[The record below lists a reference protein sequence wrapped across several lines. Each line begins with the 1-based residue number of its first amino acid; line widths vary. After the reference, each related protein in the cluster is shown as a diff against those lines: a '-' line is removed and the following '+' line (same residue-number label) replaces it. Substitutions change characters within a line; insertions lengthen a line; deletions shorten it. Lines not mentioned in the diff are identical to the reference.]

1 LVAKKS
7 QPKKSAAKKAA
18 PKKAAPKKAA
28 PKKAA
33 PKKAAPKKA
42 APKKA
47 APAKKAAPK
56 KAAPKKAAPKK
67 SAAKKAAPKK
77 AAPKKAAPKNSAAK
91 KAAPKKAAPAKKA
104 APKNSAA
111 KKAAPKKAA
120 PAKKAAP
127 KKAAPAKKA
136 APKKAA
142 PAKKAAAEKVV
153 VEAAPAV
160 KTVFEKLVP
169 VTTRPARGKKAA
181 GIVKVISPR
190 ASVTAPVLT
199 VREDESPWTKAERNK
214 VKKALKDDEMRL
226 LEEIA
231 MAEQGLAEL
240 ILDSGDGA
248 GDDQA
253 DTGTKTFE
261 REHEMSLA
269 NNAREML
276 EQVRQALGRV
286 DDGSYGICDSCGKGI
301 GKLRLQAFPRAK
313 LCMSCKVAEER
324 L

>member
-47 APAKKAAPK
+47 APKN
-56 KAAPKKAAPKK
+56 

>member
-1 LVAKKS
+1 L
-7 QPKKSAAKKAA
+7 
-18 PKKAAPKKAA
+18 
-28 PKKAA
+28 
-33 PKKAAPKKA
+33 
-42 APKKA
+42 
-47 APAKKAAPK
+47 
-56 KAAPKKAAPKK
+56 
-67 SAAKKAAPKK
+67 
-77 AAPKKAAPKNSAAK
+77 
-91 KAAPKKAAPAKKA
+91 
-104 APKNSAA
+104 
-111 KKAAPKKAA
+111 
-120 PAKKAAP
+120 
-127 KKAAPAKKA
+127 
-136 APKKAA
+136 
-142 PAKKAAAEKVV
+142 
-153 VEAAPAV
+153 
-160 KTVFEKLVP
+160 FP

-214 VKKALKDDEMRL
+214 VRKSLNDDEVRL

-231 MAEQGLAEL
+231 TTEQGLAEL

-324 L
+324 Q

>member
-7 QPKKSAAKKAA
+7 QPKKSAA
-18 PKKAAPKKAA
+18 KKAAPKKAA

-77 AAPKKAAPKNSAAK
+77 AAP
-91 KAAPKKAAPAKKA
+91 KKA

-276 EQVRQALGRV
+276 EQVRQLWQRNREVAFAGIPPGKALHVMQG
-286 DDGSYGICDSCGKGI
+286 G
-301 GKLRLQAFPRAK
+301 
-313 LCMSCKVAEER
+313 
-324 L
+324 

>member
-1 LVAKKS
+1 MVAKKS
-7 QPKKSAAKKAA
+7 QTKQSTAKKAS
-18 PKKAAPKKAA
+18 PKKAAPV
-28 PKKAA
+28 
-33 PKKAAPKKA
+33 KKAAPKKA

-56 KAAPKKAAPKK
+56 KVEPEKAV
-67 SAAKKAAPKK
+67 
-77 AAPKKAAPKNSAAK
+77 
-91 KAAPKKAAPAKKA
+91 
-104 APKNSAA
+104 
-111 KKAAPKKAA
+111 
-120 PAKKAAP
+120 
-127 KKAAPAKKA
+127 
-136 APKKAA
+136 
-142 PAKKAAAEKVV
+142 AEKVV
-153 VEAAPAV
+153 VEAVPAV

-169 VTTRPARGKKAA
+169 VTTRPARGKKAE

-199 VREDESPWTKAERNK
+199 EHEDESPWTEAERYEVRKSLN
-214 VKKALKDDEMRL
+214 DDEVRL

-231 MAEQGLAEL
+231 TSEQGLADL

-286 DDGSYGICDSCGKGI
+286 DDGSYGICDGCGNGI

-324 L
+324 Q

>member
-1 LVAKKS
+1 MVAKKS
-7 QPKKSAAKKAA
+7 QSKKSTAKKAAPQKVAAKKVAAKKVAPQKVAAKKVAAKKVAAKKAA

-28 PKKAA
+28 PQKVAAKKVAAKKVAAKKVA
-33 PKKAAPKKA
+33 PKKVAAKKVAAKKVAAKKVAPKKV
-42 APKKA
+42 
-47 APAKKAAPK
+47 
-56 KAAPKKAAPKK
+56 
-67 SAAKKAAPKK
+67 AAKKV
-77 AAPKKAAPKNSAAK
+77 AAK
-91 KAAPKKAAPAKKA
+91 KVAPE
-104 APKNSAA
+104 
-111 KKAAPKKAA
+111 
-120 PAKKAAP
+120 
-127 KKAAPAKKA
+127 
-136 APKKAA
+136 
-142 PAKKAAAEKVV
+142 KAAAEKVV
-153 VEAAPAV
+153 VEAVPAV

-169 VTTRPARGKKAA
+169 VTTRPARGKKAD

-199 VREDESPWTKAERNK
+199 VREDESPWTKVERNK
-214 VKKALKDDEMRL
+214 VRKSLNDDEVRL

-231 MAEQGLAEL
+231 TTEQGLADL

-286 DDGSYGICDSCGKGI
+286 DDGTYGICDGCGNGI

-324 L
+324 Q

>member
-1 LVAKKS
+1 MVAKKS
-7 QPKKSAAKKAA
+7 QPKKSAAKKAPAKKVA
-18 PKKAAPKKAA
+18 PKKVS
-28 PKKAA
+28 
-33 PKKAAPKKA
+33 
-42 APKKA
+42 
-47 APAKKAAPK
+47 AKKAAPK
-56 KAAPKKAAPKK
+56 KAAPKKV
-67 SAAKKAAPKK
+67 AAKKV
-77 AAPKKAAPKNSAAK
+77 
-91 KAAPKKAAPAKKA
+91 
-104 APKNSAA
+104 
-111 KKAAPKKAA
+111 
-120 PAKKAAP
+120 
-127 KKAAPAKKA
+127 
-136 APKKAA
+136 
-142 PAKKAAAEKVV
+142 AAEKVV

-199 VREDESPWTKAERNK
+199 VREDETRWTKTERNK
-214 VKKALKDDEMRL
+214 VRKSLTNDEVRL

-231 MAEQGLAEL
+231 MTERGLADL

-301 GKLRLQAFPRAK
+301 GKFRLQAFPRAK

-324 L
+324 Q